1 MKYMKFFKEKLN
13 KKIFIGICISLFVIV
28 LGLFVYTGRAYG
40 SQAMNAMYLSAEF
53 KGEYKIADGDWQP
66 YVKGKHIPADKGD
79 VTLKGCFQLFFPT
92 TGEVLGK
99 APEGTILA
107 FYFNHIGGEVSEGT
121 DEFRPFDAESNLIGE
136 DLCGKLYIGYVC
148 KGADEI
154 TIRLKNPHKFGNPRA
169 VDDFLDNLSTYGGT
183 DFERDTLNRGST
195 HRILGIALVL
205 FAFMLLGTAI
215 FSMLIHIKGSSN
227 LWLVGFGVFCAGIY
241 FLFKAHGVMFFS
253 EIIKF
258 NTRMVV
264 GSMMLYMLAIT
275 AVTVGWLQETAK
287 KAGNFLTFFT
297 LLSDMTLMMIPVF
310 SDIKFYD
317 ILPAWALVQ
326 GVTCVVT
333 IVLFALGIAKRTKNE
348 KIICSFSVLPMI
360 SFIFD
365 VMGTRLGLWQGGLV
379 SEIVFIAIFALS
391 LVVLLKVVPQN
402 LNAAIRARELEAEKM
417 ILNAKLAES
426 RIATMISQIQPHF
439 IYNTLGTIEQ
449 LCITEPKEASK
460 LVRNF
465 SLYLRGNF
473 SELDNV
479 KPIRFS
485 EEMNHV
491 KHYTDIEQ
499 VRFPDM
505 TIQYDLRSVEFLLPA
520 LSVQPLVENAI
531 KHGLMGL
538 EEGGIVTI
546 SAYETNEYYVVEVT
560 DDGVGFDMNAGYD
573 ETKHVGIKNIRGR
586 IEAMCGGT
594 LTIESEIGKG
604 TKATIRIPRE
614 AAENDSDN
622 G

>member
-1 MKYMKFFKEKLN
+1 MKSN
-13 KKIFIGICISLFVIV
+13 KDYLKNKIFIGICISLLAIV
-28 LGLFVYTGRAYG
+28 LCLFVYTGRDYG
-40 SQAMNAMYLSAEF
+40 NQAMNALYLSAEF
-53 KGEYKIADGDWQP
+53 QGEYKIADGDWQP
-66 YVKGKHIPADKGD
+66 YVKGEHIPADKGD
-79 VTLKGCFQLFFPT
+79 VTLKGDFQLFVPT
-92 TGEVLGK
+92 TGEVVGK
-99 APEGTILA
+99 ASEGTILA
-107 FYFNHIGGEVSEGT
+107 FYFNHISGEVSEGG
-121 DEFRPFDAESNLIGE
+121 EPFRPFDAESDLIGE
-136 DLCGKLYIGYVC
+136 DLCGKMYIGYQC
-148 KGADEI
+148 KGDEEI
-154 TIRLKNPHKFGNPRA
+154 TIKLKNPHKFGNPGA
-169 VDDFLDNLSTYGGT
+169 VDEFLNNLNTYGGT
-183 DFERDTLNRGST
+183 DFERDMLNRGSA
-195 HRILGIALVL
+195 HRILGIALIL

-227 LWLVGFGVFCAGIY
+227 LWLVGFCIFCAGIY

-258 NTRMVV
+258 NTRMLV
-264 GSMMLYMLAIT
+264 GSMMLYMLAVT
-275 AVTVGWLQETAK
+275 AVIAGWLRGKAK
-287 KAGNFLTFFT
+287 RVGSIITVFVLFSNIAF
-297 LLSDMTLMMIPVF
+297 MMAPMF
-310 SDIKFYD
+310 SEVKFYD
-317 ILPAWALVQ
+317 ILPVWAVMQ
-326 GVTCVVT
+326 SAIC
-333 IVLFALGIAKRTKNE
+333 IVMAVLLALHFAKGDTNE
-348 KIICSFSVLPMI
+348 KILSVFGILPMT

-365 VMGTRLGLWQGGLV
+365 VAGTGLGLWQGGIV
-379 SEIVFIAIFALS
+379 SEVVFILIFAAS
-391 LVVLLKVVPQN
+391 LIVLLKVVPQN
-402 LNAAIRARELEAEKM
+402 LNAAIRARELETEKM
-417 ILNAKLAES
+417 ILKAKLAES

-449 LCITEPKEASK
+449 LCITEPQAASK

-473 SELDNV
+473 SELDSV

-485 EEMNHV
+485 QEMNHV

-546 SAYETNEYYVVEVT
+546 SAYETDRYYMVEVT

-594 LTIESEIGKG
+594 LTIESKIGSG
-604 TKATIRIPRE
+604 TKATIRIPKE
-614 AAENDSDN
+614 ATENDSN
-622 G
+622 NS

>member
-1 MKYMKFFKEKLN
+1 MKFLKDNSGIKV
-13 KKIFIGICISLFVIV
+13 FIAVCVCLLAIVI
-28 LGLFVYTGRAYG
+28 GLFVYTGRDYG
-40 SQAMNAMYLSAEF
+40 AQAMNAMYLSAEF
-53 KGEYKIADGDWQP
+53 NGEYKIADGDWKP
-66 YVKGKHIPADKGD
+66 YIKGEHIPADEGD
-79 VTLKGCFQLFFPT
+79 VTLRGHFLLTFPT

-99 APEGTILA
+99 ASEGVILA
-107 FYFNHIGGEVSEGT
+107 FYFNHIGGEVSEGGE
-121 DEFRPFDAESNLIGE
+121 EFCPFDAESDFIGE
-136 DLCGKLYIGYVC
+136 DLCGKMYIGYEC

-154 TIRLKNPHKFGNPRA
+154 TIRLRNPHKFGNPEA
-169 VDDFLDNLSTYGGT
+169 FDDFLNNLSTYGGT
-183 DFERDTLNRGST
+183 DFERDTLNRGGA
-195 HRILGIALVL
+195 HRIFGVALIM
-205 FAFMLLGTAI
+205 FAFMILGTAI
-215 FSMLIHIKGSSN
+215 FSMLVHVKGSAN
-227 LWLVGFGVFCAGIY
+227 LWLIGFAVICAGIY

-258 NTRMVV
+258 NTRMLI

-275 AVTVGWLQETAK
+275 ALISAWLRGKVKTIGYILTASS
-287 KAGNFLTFFT
+287 
-297 LLSDMTLMMIPVF
+297 LLSIVAFMMIPVF
-310 SDIKFYD
+310 SDVKFYD
-317 ILPAWALVQ
+317 TLPVWSVVQSLICLVLIILLSVRFVK
-326 GVTCVVT
+326 GDKKEKT
-333 IVLFALGIAKRTKNE
+333 ISAFGM
-348 KIICSFSVLPMI
+348 LPVI
-360 SFIFD
+360 SFIVD
-365 VMGTRLGLWQGGLV
+365 ITATALGVWSGGVV
-379 SEIVFIAIFALS
+379 SEAIFIFIFTVS
-391 LVVLLKVVPQN
+391 LIVLLKVVPQN

-417 ILNAKLAES
+417 ILSAKLTES

-449 LCITEPKEASK
+449 LCITEPDEASK

-485 EEMNHV
+485 QEMNHV

-546 SAYETNEYYVVEVT
+546 SAYETSDSYVVEVI

-586 IEAMCGGT
+586 IDAMCDGT

-604 TKATIRIPRE
+604 TKATIRIPKE
-614 AAENDSDN
+614 AQDNDSN
-622 G
+622 NS

>member
-1 MKYMKFFKEKLN
+1 MKSIKEKSN
-13 KKIFIGICISLFVIV
+13 KKIFVGICISLLAVI
-28 LGLFVYTGRAYG
+28 LCIFVYTGRDYG
-40 SQAMNAMYLSAEF
+40 NQAMNALYLSAEF
-53 KGEYKIADGDWQP
+53 RGEYKVADGDWKP
-66 YVKGKHIPADKGD
+66 YVKGEHIPADKGD
-79 VTLKGCFQLFFPT
+79 VTLKGNFQLFVPT
-92 TGEVLGK
+92 TGEVVGN
-99 APEGTILA
+99 ATEGTILA
-107 FYFNHIGGEVSEGT
+107 FYFNHIGGEVSEGGE
-121 DEFRPFDAESNLIGE
+121 EFRPFDAESNLIGE
-136 DLCGKLYIGYVC
+136 DLCGKMYIGYEC
-148 KGADEI
+148 KGAEEI
-154 TIRLKNPHKFGNPRA
+154 TIKLKNPHKFGNPGA
-169 VDDFLDNLSTYGGT
+169 VDDFLNNLSTYGGT
-183 DFERDTLNRGST
+183 DFERDTLNRGSVQ
-195 HRILGIALVL
+195 RILGIALIL
-205 FAFMLLGTAI
+205 FAFMILGTAI
-215 FSMLIHIKGSSN
+215 FSMLIHIKGSKD
-227 LWLVGFGVFCAGIY
+227 LWLVGLGVFSAGVY

-258 NTRMVV
+258 NTRMLV

-275 AVTVGWLQETAK
+275 AVTVGFLQGKAK
-287 KAGNFLTFFT
+287 IVGSSLTVIALFSN
-297 LLSDMTLMMIPVF
+297 LALMMAPIF
-310 SDIKFYD
+310 SDVKFYD
-317 ILPAWALVQ
+317 TLPVWSAVQSVICIVMTVLLALR
-326 GVTCVVT
+326 
-333 IVLFALGIAKRTKNE
+333 FAKGDKNE
-348 KIICSFSVLPMI
+348 KMLVVFGVLPML
-360 SFIFD
+360 SFIVD
-365 VMGTRLGLWQGGLV
+365 VTGTGLGLATGGIV
-379 SEIVFIAIFALS
+379 SEIVFILIFAFS
-391 LVVLLKVVPQN
+391 LIVLLKVVPQN
-402 LNAAIRARELEAEKM
+402 LNATIRARELETEKM
-417 ILNAKLAES
+417 ILNAKLTES

-473 SELDNV
+473 GELDNA
-479 KPIRFS
+479 KPITFS
-485 EEMNHV
+485 QEMNHV

-546 SAYETNEYYVVEVT
+546 SAYETKEYYVVVVT

-604 TKATIRIPRE
+604 TKATIRIPKE
-614 AAENDSDN
+614 ATENDSNN

>member
-1 MKYMKFFKEKLN
+1 MKFLKEKSS
-13 KKIFIGICISLFVIV
+13 KKIFIGICISLLAIV
-28 LGLFVYTGRAYG
+28 LCFFVYTGRDYG
-40 SQAMNAMYLSAEF
+40 NQAMNAMYLSAEF
-53 KGEYKIADGDWQP
+53 QGEYKVADGDWQP
-66 YVKGKHIPADKGD
+66 YVKGEHIPANKGD
-79 VTLKGCFQLFFPT
+79 VTLKGHFQLFVPT
-92 TGEVLGK
+92 TGEIVGN
-99 APEGTILA
+99 AQEGTVLA
-107 FYFNHIGGEVSEGT
+107 FYFNHIGGEVSEGGE
-121 DEFRPFDAESNLIGE
+121 EFRPFDAEFDLIGE
-136 DLCGKLYIGYVC
+136 DLCGKMYIGYEC
-148 KGADEI
+148 KGTDEI
-154 TIRLKNPHKFGNPRA
+154 TIKLKNPHKFGNPGA
-169 VDDFLDNLSTYGGT
+169 IDDFLNNLSTYGGT
-183 DFERDTLNRGST
+183 NFERDTLNRGSA
-195 HRILGIALVL
+195 HRILGIALIL
-205 FAFMLLGTAI
+205 FAFMILGTAI
-215 FSMLIHIKGSSN
+215 FSILIHSKDSKN

-258 NTRMVV
+258 NTRMMT

-275 AVTVGWLQETAK
+275 AVIADWLQGKAK
-287 KAGNFLTFFT
+287 MVGRSLTVFALFSN
-297 LLSDMTLMMIPVF
+297 LAFMMAPVF
-310 SDIKFYD
+310 SNVKFYD
-317 ILPAWALVQ
+317 TLPVWAGVQ
-326 GVTCVVT
+326 SAICIVM
-333 IVLFALGIAKRTKNE
+333 IVLLALRFAKGDKNG
-348 KIICSFSVLPMI
+348 KIISFFAMLPML
-360 SFIFD
+360 SFIID
-365 VMGTRLGLWQGGLV
+365 VAGIGYGLCQGALI
-379 SEIVFIAIFALS
+379 SETTFILIFVAS
-391 LVVLLKVVPQN
+391 LIVLLKVVPQN
-402 LNAAIRARELEAEKM
+402 LNAAIRARDLEVEKKILKAELT
-417 ILNAKLAES
+417 ES

-473 SELDNV
+473 SELDNS

-485 EEMNHV
+485 QEMNHV

-546 SAYETNEYYVVEVT
+546 SAYETKEYYVVEVT

-586 IEAMCGGT
+586 IEAMCSGT
-594 LTIESEIGKG
+594 LTLESEIGKG
-604 TKATIRIPRE
+604 TKATIRIPKE
-614 AAENDSDN
+614 AKENDSN
-622 G
+622 NS

>member
-1 MKYMKFFKEKLN
+1 MKSLKEKLN
-13 KKIFIGICISLFVIV
+13 KKIFIGICISLLAVV
-28 LGLFVYTGRAYG
+28 LCFFVYTGRDYG
-40 SQAMNAMYLSAEF
+40 SQAMNALYLSAEF
-53 KGEYKIADGDWQP
+53 QGEYKVADGDWQP
-66 YVKGKHIPADKGD
+66 YIKGEHIPADKGD
-79 VTLKGCFQLFFPT
+79 VTLKGNFQLYVPT
-92 TGEVLGK
+92 TGEVVGN
-99 APEGTILA
+99 ASEGTILA
-107 FYFNHIGGEVSEGT
+107 FYFNHIGGEVSEGGE
-121 DEFRPFDAESNLIGE
+121 EFRPFDAESNLIGE
-136 DLCGKLYIGYVC
+136 DLCGKMYIGYEC
-148 KGADEI
+148 KGAEEI
-154 TIRLKNPHKFGNPRA
+154 TIKLKNPHKFGNPGA
-169 VDDFLDNLSTYGGT
+169 VDDFLNNLSTYGGT
-183 DFERDTLNRGST
+183 DFERDTLNRGSL
-195 HRILGIALVL
+195 HRILGIALIL
-205 FAFMLLGTAI
+205 FAFMILGTAI
-215 FSMLIHIKGSSN
+215 FSMLIHIKGSKN
-227 LWLVGFGVFCAGIY
+227 LWLVGSGVFCAGIY

-258 NTRMVV
+258 NTRMMI

-275 AVTVGWLQETAK
+275 AVIADWLQGKAK
-287 KAGNFLTFFT
+287 MVGSSLTVFALFSNLVFMMTPEFL
-297 LLSDMTLMMIPVF
+297 DV
-310 SDIKFYD
+310 KFYD
-317 ILPAWALVQ
+317 TLPVWVALQSVICI
-326 GVTCVVT
+326 VM
-333 IVLFALGIAKRTKNE
+333 IVLLALRFAKGDKNA
-348 KIICSFSVLPMI
+348 KIISFFAMLPMI
-360 SFIFD
+360 SFIID
-365 VMGTRLGLWQGGLV
+365 VTGIGFGLWQGGLI
-379 SEIVFIAIFALS
+379 SEATFILIFAFS
-391 LVVLLKVVPQN
+391 LIVLLKVVPQN

-417 ILNAKLAES
+417 ILNAELTES

-473 SELDNV
+473 SELDNA

-485 EEMNHV
+485 QEMNHV

-546 SAYETNEYYVVEVT
+546 SAYETEKYYVVEVT

-594 LTIESEIGKG
+594 LTIESEVGKG
-604 TKATIRIPRE
+604 TKATIRIPKEVRE
-614 AAENDSDN
+614 YDSN
-622 G
+622 NS

>member
-1 MKYMKFFKEKLN
+1 MKFIKEKPN
-13 KKIFIGICISLFVIV
+13 KKIFIGISISLLAIV
-28 LGLFVYTGRAYG
+28 LCFFVYTGRDYG
-40 SQAMNAMYLSAEF
+40 SQAMNALYLSAEF
-53 KGEYKIADGDWQP
+53 QGEYKVADSDWQP
-66 YVKGKHIPADKGD
+66 YVKGEHIPADKGD
-79 VTLKGCFQLFFPT
+79 VTLKGIFQLFVPT
-92 TGEVLGK
+92 TGEVVGK

-107 FYFNHIGGEVSEGT
+107 FYFNHIGGEVSEGGE
-121 DEFRPFDAESNLIGE
+121 EFRPFDAESNHIGE
-136 DLCGKLYIGYVC
+136 DLCGKMYIGYKC

-154 TIRLKNPHKFGNPRA
+154 TIKLKNPHKFGNSGA
-169 VDDFLDNLSTYGGT
+169 VDDFLNNLSTYGGT
-183 DFERDTLNRGST
+183 DFERDMLNRGSA
-195 HRILGIALVL
+195 HRILGIALIM
-205 FAFMLLGTAI
+205 FAFMILGTAI

-227 LWLVGFGVFCAGIY
+227 LWLVGFCVFCAGIY

-258 NTRMVV
+258 NTRMMTA
-264 GSMMLYMLAIT
+264 SMMLYMLAIT
-275 AVTVGWLQETAK
+275 AVISGWLQGKAK
-287 KAGNFLTFFT
+287 RVGSSLTVFA
-297 LLSDMTLMMIPVF
+297 LLSNLAFMLAPAFLDV
-310 SDIKFYD
+310 KFYD
-317 ILPAWALVQ
+317 TLPVWAVMQ
-326 GVTCVVT
+326 SVIC
-333 IVLFALGIAKRTKNE
+333 IVLIVFLVLHFVKGDKTQ
-348 KIICSFSVLPMI
+348 KILSSFGMLPMI
-360 SFIFD
+360 SFIID
-365 VMGTRLGLWQGGLV
+365 VAGTGFSLWQGGHT
-379 SEIVFIAIFALS
+379 SEATFILIFVAS
-391 LVVLLKVVPQN
+391 LIVLLKVVPQN

-417 ILNAKLAES
+417 ILNAKLAQS
-426 RIATMISQIQPHF
+426 RISTMISQIQPHF

-449 LCITEPKEASK
+449 LCITEPKAASK

-479 KPIRFS
+479 KPITFS
-485 EEMNHV
+485 QEMNHV

-505 TIQYDLRSVEFLLPA
+505 TIQYDLRSIEFLLPA

-546 SAYETNEYYVVEVT
+546 SAYETEKYYVVEVT

-594 LTIESEIGKG
+594 LTIESKVGSG
-604 TKATIRIPRE
+604 TKATIRIPKE
-614 AAENDSDN
+614 ATENDSDN
-622 G
+622 S

>member
-1 MKYMKFFKEKLN
+1 MKSIKRKLN
-13 KKIFIGICISLFVIV
+13 KKIFFGICISLLAIV
-28 LGLFVYTGRAYG
+28 LCFFVYTGRDYG
-40 SQAMNAMYLSAEF
+40 SQAMNALYLSAEF
-53 KGEYKIADGDWQP
+53 QGEYKVADGDWQP
-66 YVKGKHIPADKGD
+66 YVKGQHIPANKGD
-79 VTLKGCFQLFFPT
+79 VTLKGHFRLFVPT
-92 TGEVLGK
+92 TGEIVGN
-99 APEGTILA
+99 AQEGTVLA
-107 FYFNHIGGEVSEGT
+107 FYFNHIGGEVSEGGE
-121 DEFRPFDAESNLIGE
+121 EFRPFDAEYDLIGE
-136 DLCGKLYIGYVC
+136 DLCGKMYIGYMC

-154 TIRLKNPHKFGNPRA
+154 TIRLKNPHKFGNSGA
-169 VDDFLDNLSTYGGT
+169 VDDFLNNLSTYGGT
-183 DFERDTLNRGST
+183 DFERDTLNRGSA
-195 HRILGIALVL
+195 HRILGIALIL

-227 LWLVGFGVFCAGIY
+227 LWLIGTGVFCAGIY

-258 NTRMVV
+258 NTRMMI

-275 AVTVGWLQETAK
+275 AVIAGWLQGGTK
-287 KAGNFLTFFT
+287 KVGNSFT
-297 LLSDMTLMMIPVF
+297 VFALFSNLAFMMAPEF
-310 SDIKFYD
+310 SDVKLYD
-317 ILPAWALVQ
+317 TLPVWSAVQSVICIVMIVLLALHFAKGNKSEKMLCAFGILPMLSF
-326 GVTCVVT
+326 
-333 IVLFALGIAKRTKNE
+333 VLD
-348 KIICSFSVLPMI
+348 SF
-360 SFIFD
+360 
-365 VMGTRLGLWQGGLV
+365 GTGFGLWHGGLI
-379 SEIVFIAIFALS
+379 SEATFILIFIAS
-391 LVVLLKVVPQN
+391 LIVLLKVVPQN

-417 ILNAKLAES
+417 ILNAKLTES

-473 SELDNV
+473 SELDNA

-485 EEMNHV
+485 QEMNHV

-546 SAYETNEYYVVEVT
+546 SAYETEKYYVVEVT

-594 LTIESEIGKG
+594 LIIESKIGSG
-604 TKATIRIPRE
+604 TKATIKIPKE
-614 AAENDSDN
+614 VEENDSN
-622 G
+622 NS

>member
-1 MKYMKFFKEKLN
+1 MKSIKENLYKR
-13 KKIFIGICISLFVIV
+13 IFIGICAFLLTAVLFF
-28 LGLFVYTGRAYG
+28 FVYTGREYG
-40 SQAMNAMYLSAEF
+40 NQAMNALYLSSEF
-53 KGEYKIADGDWQP
+53 KGEYKIADGEWQT
-66 YVKGKHIPADKGD
+66 YVKGEHIPADKGD
-79 VTLKGCFQLFFPT
+79 VTLKGQFQLFVPT
-92 TGEVLGK
+92 TGEIVGK
-99 APEGTILA
+99 APEGAILA
-107 FYFNHIGGEVSEGT
+107 FYFNHIGGEVSEGGE
-121 DEFRPFDAESNLIGE
+121 EFRPFDAESSLIGE
-136 DLCGKLYIGYVC
+136 DLCGKMYIGYVC

-154 TIRLKNPHKFGNPRA
+154 IIKLKNPHKFGNSGA
-169 VDDFLDNLSTYGGT
+169 VDDFLNNLSTYGGT
-183 DFERDTLNRGST
+183 DFERDTLNRGSA
-195 HRILGIALVL
+195 HRMLGIALIL

-215 FSMLIHIKGSSN
+215 FSILIRIKESKN
-227 LWLVGFGVFCAGIY
+227 LWLTGFCVLSAGIY
-241 FLFKAHGVMFFS
+241 FLFKAHGVMYFS

-264 GSMMLYMLAIT
+264 GSVMLYMLALIVIT
-275 AVTVGWLQETAK
+275 ASFFKGKSKIIGSCFAV
-287 KAGNFLTFFT
+287 FT
-297 LLSDMTLMMIPVF
+297 LLSDMVFMMAPVI
-310 SDIKFYD
+310 SDVKFYD
-317 ILPAWALVQ
+317 TLPVWSVVQSVICAAMVVLLVLCYYK
-326 GVTCVVT
+326 GN
-333 IVLFALGIAKRTKNE
+333 KNE
-348 KIICSFSVLPMI
+348 KIFSAFGIVPMI
-360 SFIFD
+360 SFIVD
-365 VMGTRLGLWQGGLV
+365 VTGMWLGIWQGGLV
-379 SEIVFIAIFALS
+379 SEVTFIIIFAFS
-391 LVVLLKVVPQN
+391 VIVLLKVVPQN

-417 ILNAKLAES
+417 ILNAKLTES

-538 EEGGIVTI
+538 EEGGIVMI
-546 SAYETNEYYVVEVT
+546 SAYETDDNYIVEVS
-560 DDGVGFDMNAGYD
+560 DDGVGFDMNKGYD

-586 IEAMCGGT
+586 IEAICGGT
-594 LTIESEIGKG
+594 LTLESEIGKG
-604 TKATIRIPRE
+604 TKATIRIPKEIR
-614 AAENDSDN
+614 ENDSN
-622 G
+622 NC

>member
-1 MKYMKFFKEKLN
+1 MKSLKEKLN
-13 KKIFIGICISLFVIV
+13 KKIFIGICISLLAVV
-28 LGLFVYTGRAYG
+28 LCFFVYTGRDYG
-40 SQAMNAMYLSAEF
+40 SQAMNALYLSAEF
-53 KGEYKIADGDWQP
+53 QGEYKVADGDWQP
-66 YVKGKHIPADKGD
+66 YIKGEHIPADKGD
-79 VTLKGCFQLFFPT
+79 VTLRGNFQLYVPT
-92 TGEVLGK
+92 TGEVVGN
-99 APEGTILA
+99 AAEGTILA
-107 FYFNHIGGEVSEGT
+107 FYFNHIGGEVSEGGE
-121 DEFRPFDAESNLIGE
+121 EFRPFDAESNLIGE
-136 DLCGKLYIGYVC
+136 DLCGKMYIGYEC
-148 KGADEI
+148 KGAEEI
-154 TIRLKNPHKFGNPRA
+154 TIKLKNPHKFGNPGA
-169 VDDFLDNLSTYGGT
+169 VDDFLNNLSTYGGT
-183 DFERDTLNRGST
+183 DFERDTLNRGSL
-195 HRILGIALVL
+195 HRIWGIALIL
-205 FAFMLLGTAI
+205 FAFMILGTAI
-215 FSMLIHIKGSSN
+215 FSMLIHIKGSKN
-227 LWLVGFGVFCAGIY
+227 LWLVGSGVFCAGIY

-258 NTRMVV
+258 NTRMMI

-275 AVTVGWLQETAK
+275 AVIADWLQGKAK
-287 KAGNFLTFFT
+287 MVGSSLTVFALFSNLVFMMAPEFL
-297 LLSDMTLMMIPVF
+297 DV
-310 SDIKFYD
+310 KFYD
-317 ILPAWALVQ
+317 TLPVWVALQSVICI
-326 GVTCVVT
+326 VM
-333 IVLFALGIAKRTKNE
+333 IVLLALRFVKGDKNA
-348 KIICSFSVLPMI
+348 KIISFFAMLPMI
-360 SFIFD
+360 SFIID
-365 VMGTRLGLWQGGLV
+365 VTGIGFGLWQGGLI
-379 SEIVFIAIFALS
+379 SEATFILIFAFS
-391 LVVLLKVVPQN
+391 LIVLLKVVPQN

-417 ILNAKLAES
+417 ILNAKLTES

-473 SELDNV
+473 SELDNA

-485 EEMNHV
+485 QEMNHV

-546 SAYETNEYYVVEVT
+546 SAYETKESYVVEVT

-586 IEAMCGGT
+586 IEAMCGGA

-604 TKATIRIPRE
+604 TKATIRIPKE
-614 AAENDSDN
+614 AGEYDSN
-622 G
+622 NS

>member
-1 MKYMKFFKEKLN
+1 MKALKEKIN
-13 KKIFIGICISLFVIV
+13 KKIFIGICISLLAIV
-28 LGLFVYTGRAYG
+28 LCFFVYTGRDYG
-40 SQAMNAMYLSAEF
+40 NQAMNALYLSTEF
-53 KGEYKIADGDWQP
+53 QGEYKVADGDWQP
-66 YVKGKHIPADKGD
+66 YVKGEHIPADKGD
-79 VTLKGCFQLFFPT
+79 VTLKGNFQLFVPT
-92 TGEVLGK
+92 TGEIVGN
-99 APEGTILA
+99 AEEGTVLA
-107 FYFNHIGGEVSEGT
+107 FYFNHIGGEVSEDG
-121 DEFRPFDAESNLIGE
+121 ENFRPFDAESNLIGE
-136 DLCGKLYIGYVC
+136 DLCGKMYIGYEC
-148 KGADEI
+148 KGAEEI
-154 TIRLKNPHKFGNPRA
+154 TIKLKNPHKFGNPRA
-169 VDDFLDNLSTYGGT
+169 VDDFLNNLSTYGGT
-183 DFERDTLNRGST
+183 DFERDTLNRGSA
-195 HRILGIALVL
+195 HRILGIALIL
-205 FAFMLLGTAI
+205 FAFMILGTAI
-215 FSMLIHIKGSSN
+215 FSMLIHIKDSKN

-258 NTRMVV
+258 NTRILV
-264 GSMMLYMLAIT
+264 GSIMLYMLAIT
-275 AVTVGWLQETAK
+275 AVVAGWLGGKVK
-287 KAGNFLTFFT
+287 KVGSSLTVFALFSN
-297 LLSDMTLMMIPVF
+297 LAFMIVPVF
-310 SDIKFYD
+310 SNVKFYD
-317 ILPAWALVQ
+317 TLPVWATVQ
-326 GVTCVVT
+326 SVICVVMT
-333 IVLFALGIAKRTKNE
+333 VLLVLRIAKGDKKE
-348 KIICSFSVLPMI
+348 KIISAFAMLPMI
-360 SFIFD
+360 SFIID
-365 VMGTRLGLWQGGLV
+365 VTGIGFGLWQGGII
-379 SEIVFIAIFALS
+379 SEVIFILIFVAS
-391 LVVLLKVVPQN
+391 VIVLLKVVPQN

-417 ILNAKLAES
+417 ILNAKLTES

-473 SELDNV
+473 SELDNA

-485 EEMNHV
+485 QEMNHV
-491 KHYTDIEQ
+491 KYYTDIEQ

-546 SAYETNEYYVVEVT
+546 TAYETEKYYVVEVT

-586 IEAMCGGT
+586 IEAMCNGT

-614 AAENDSDN
+614 VQDYDSDN
-622 G
+622 S

>member
-1 MKYMKFFKEKLN
+1 MKSNKENLIN
-13 KKIFIGICISLFVIV
+13 KIFIGICISLLAIV
-28 LGLFVYTGRAYG
+28 LCTFVYTGRNYG
-40 SQAMNAMYLSAEF
+40 NQAMNAMYLSAEF
-53 KGEYKIADGDWQP
+53 QGEYKVADGDWQP
-66 YVKGKHIPADKGD
+66 YVKGEHIPANKGD
-79 VTLKGCFQLFFPT
+79 VTLKGHFQLFVPT
-92 TGEVLGK
+92 TGEIVGI
-99 APEGTILA
+99 AEEGTVLA
-107 FYFNHIGGEVSEGT
+107 FYFNHIGGEVSEGG
-121 DEFRPFDAESNLIGE
+121 DDFHPFDAEYDLIGE
-136 DLCGKLYIGYVC
+136 DLCGKMYIGYEC
-148 KGADEI
+148 KGAQEI

-169 VDDFLDNLSTYGGT
+169 VDDFLNNLSTYGGT
-183 DFERDTLNRGST
+183 DFERDTLNRGSAD
-195 HRILGIALVL
+195 RILGIALIL

-227 LWLVGFGVFCAGIY
+227 LWLIGTGVFCAGIY

-258 NTRMVV
+258 NTRMMI

-275 AVTVGWLQETAK
+275 AIIAGWLQGGSK
-287 KAGNFLTFFT
+287 KVGISLAVLA
-297 LLSDMTLMMIPVF
+297 LLSISACMIAPTVT
-310 SDIKFYD
+310 DVKFYD
-317 ILPAWALVQ
+317 TLPVWAVIQ
-326 GVTCVVT
+326 SVICIVM
-333 IVLFALGIAKRTKNE
+333 IVLLALHFAKGDKNE
-348 KIICSFSVLPMI
+348 KMLCAFGILPML
-360 SFIFD
+360 SFVFD
-365 VMGTRLGLWQGGLV
+365 VAGITFGLTTGGIV
-379 SEIVFIAIFALS
+379 SEIVFILIFIVS
-391 LVVLLKVVPQN
+391 VIVLLKVVPQN
-402 LNAAIRARELEAEKM
+402 LNAAIRARELEMEKRV
-417 ILNAKLAES
+417 LNAELTES

-473 SELDNV
+473 SELDNA

-485 EEMNHV
+485 QEMNHV

-546 SAYETNEYYVVEVT
+546 SAYETEKYYVVEVT
-560 DDGVGFDMNAGYD
+560 DDGVGFDMNVGYD
-573 ETKHVGIKNIRGR
+573 KTKHVGIKNIRGR

-594 LTIESEIGKG
+594 LTIESKIRSG
-604 TKATIRIPRE
+604 TKATIKIPKE
-614 AAENDSDN
+614 VAENDSN
-622 G
+622 NS

>member
-1 MKYMKFFKEKLN
+1 MTYI
-13 KKIFIGICISLFVIV
+13 KKNPGKHIVAILFMCLLAIVVGI
-28 LGLFVYTGRAYG
+28 FVYTGRDYG
-40 SQAMNAMYLSAEF
+40 NQAMNALYLSAEF
-53 KGEYKIADGDWQP
+53 QGEYKVADGEWQE

-79 VTLKGCFQLFFPT
+79 VLLKGNFRLFVPT
-92 TGEVLGK
+92 TGEAVGE
-99 APEGTILA
+99 ASEGTVLA
-107 FYFNHIGGEVSEGT
+107 FYFNHIGGEVSEGNE
-121 DEFRPFDAESNLIGE
+121 DFRPFDAENDLIGE
-136 DLCGKLYIGYVC
+136 DMCGKMYIGYEC
-148 KGADEI
+148 NGAKEI
-154 TIRLKNPHKFGNPRA
+154 TIRLKNPHKFGNPGA
-169 VDDFLDNLSTYGGT
+169 VDDFLNNLSTYGGT
-183 DFERDTLNRGST
+183 VFERDTLNRGST

-205 FAFMLLGTAI
+205 FSFMILGTAV
-215 FSMLIHIKGSSN
+215 FSMLIHIKGSKN
-227 LWLVGFGVFCAGIY
+227 LWLVGLGVFCAGLY

-258 NTRMVV
+258 NTRMLI

-275 AVTVGWLQETAK
+275 AVIASWLCDKAKTVGLCLTAFVLITDI
-287 KAGNFLTFFT
+287 A
-297 LLSDMTLMMIPVF
+297 LMAVPVF
-310 SDIKFYD
+310 FDIKFYD
-317 ILPAWALVQ
+317 TLPLWATIQ
-326 GVTCVVT
+326 GVTCVTMTLLLAVRFAKGNKNTKT
-333 IVLFALGIAKRTKNE
+333 ISFFAM
-348 KIICSFSVLPMI
+348 LPMI
-360 SFIFD
+360 SFIID
-365 VMGTRLGLWQGGLV
+365 IIKTWLGQSRGGFV
-379 SEIVFIAIFALS
+379 SEIVFIFVFVAS
-391 LVVLLKVVPQN
+391 LIVLLKVVPQN

-417 ILNAKLAES
+417 ILNAKLTES
-426 RIATMISQIQPHF
+426 RISTMISQIQPHF

-473 SELDNV
+473 SELNNA

-485 EEMNHV
+485 QEMNHV

-538 EEGGIVTI
+538 EKGGIVTI
-546 SAYETNEYYVVEVT
+546 SAYETDKFYVVEVT

-594 LTIESEIGKG
+594 LTIESKMGSG
-604 TKATIRIPRE
+604 TKATIRIPKE
-614 AAENDSDN
+614 ATENDSDN

>member
-1 MKYMKFFKEKLN
+1 MKFKKKKLN
-13 KKIFIGICISLFVIV
+13 KKIAIGICISLLAAV
-28 LGLFVYTGRAYG
+28 LCIFVYTGRDYG
-40 SQAMNAMYLSAEF
+40 SQAMNALYLSAEF
-53 KGEYKIADGDWQP
+53 QGEYKVAGGDWQP
-66 YVKGKHIPADKGD
+66 YVKGEHIPANKGD
-79 VTLKGCFQLFFPT
+79 VTLKGHFQLFIPT
-92 TGEVLGK
+92 TGEIVGN
-99 APEGTILA
+99 ASEGTILA
-107 FYFNHIGGEVSEGT
+107 FYFNHIGGEVSEGGE
-121 DEFRPFDAESNLIGE
+121 EFRPFDAELALIGE
-136 DLCGKLYIGYVC
+136 DLCGKMYIGYEC
-148 KGADEI
+148 KGAEEI
-154 TIRLKNPHKFGNPRA
+154 TIKLKNPHKFGNRGA
-169 VDDFLDNLSTYGGT
+169 VDDFLNNLSTYGGT
-183 DFERDTLNRGST
+183 DFERDTLNRGSF
-195 HRILGIALVL
+195 HRILGIALIL

-215 FSMLIHIKGSSN
+215 FSMLIHIKDSKN

-258 NTRMVV
+258 NTRMVA
-264 GSMMLYMLAIT
+264 GSMMLYMLAVT
-275 AVTVGWLQETAK
+275 AVIADWLKGKAKIVGSGLS
-287 KAGNFLTFFT
+287 FLALFSNLAF
-297 LLSDMTLMMIPVF
+297 MMAPVF
-310 SDIKFYD
+310 SDVRFYD
-317 ILPAWALVQ
+317 TLPVWATVQ
-326 GVTCVVT
+326 GAICTVM
-333 IVLFALGIAKRTKNE
+333 IVLLASCFIKSEKNE
-348 KIICSFSVLPMI
+348 KIMSVFAMLPMI
-360 SFIFD
+360 SFVID
-365 VMGTRLGLWQGGLV
+365 VAGIALGLWQGGLV
-379 SEIVFIAIFALS
+379 SEVVFILVFVAS
-391 LVVLLKVVPQN
+391 LIVLLKVVPQN

-417 ILNAKLAES
+417 ILNAKLTES

-473 SELDNV
+473 SELDNA

-485 EEMNHV
+485 QEMNHV

-546 SAYETNEYYVVEVT
+546 SAYETKESYVVEVT

-594 LTIESEIGKG
+594 LTMESEIGKG
-604 TKATIRIPRE
+604 TKATISIPKE
-614 AAENDSDN
+614 AKENDSN
-622 G
+622 NS

>member
-1 MKYMKFFKEKLN
+1 MKTIKKIPK
-13 KKIFIGICISLFVIV
+13 KKIFIGICIFLLAVV
-28 LGLFVYTGRAYG
+28 LCSFVYTGRDFG
-40 SQAMNAMYLSAEF
+40 SQAMNALYLSAEF
-53 KGEYKIADGDWQP
+53 QGDYKVADGDWQP
-66 YVKGKHIPADKGD
+66 YVKGEHIPANKGD
-79 VTLKGCFQLFFPT
+79 VTLKGNFQLFVPT

-99 APEGTILA
+99 AEEGVILA
-107 FYFNHIGGEVSEGT
+107 FYFNHIGGEVSEDGE
-121 DEFRPFDAESNLIGE
+121 DFRPFDAEYDLIGE
-136 DLCGKLYIGYVC
+136 DLCGKMYIGYEC

-154 TIRLKNPHKFGNPRA
+154 IIKLKNPHKFGNAGA
-169 VDDFLDNLSTYGGT
+169 VDDFLNNLSTYGGT
-183 DFERDTLNRGST
+183 DFERDTLNRGSAD
-195 HRILGIALVL
+195 RILGIALIL

-227 LWLVGFGVFCAGIY
+227 LWIAGFGVFCAGMY

-253 EIIKF
+253 EIVKF
-258 NTRMVV
+258 NTRMVL
-264 GSMMLYMLAIT
+264 GSVMLYMLAIDAII
-275 AVTVGWLQETAK
+275 AVWFNGWAK
-287 KAGNFLTFFT
+287 KVGISLTVFA
-297 LLSDMTLMMIPVF
+297 LLSDLAFMMAPVF
-310 SDIKFYD
+310 SNVKFYD
-317 ILPAWALVQ
+317 TLPVWAGLQSVI
-326 GVTCVVT
+326 CVVM
-333 IVLFALGIAKRTKNE
+333 IVLLVLRFAKGDKND
-348 KIICSFSVLPMI
+348 KILSAFGVLLMI
-360 SFIFD
+360 SFITD
-365 VMGTRLGLWQGGLV
+365 VIGTYLGLWQGGPI
-379 SEIVFIAIFALS
+379 SEVVFIFVFVFS
-391 LVVLLKVVPQN
+391 LIVLLKVVPQN
-402 LNAAIRARELEAEKM
+402 LNAALRARELEAEKM
-417 ILNAKLAES
+417 ILNAKLTES

-449 LCITEPKEASK
+449 LCITEPNEASK

-473 SELDNV
+473 SELDNA

-485 EEMNHV
+485 QEMNHV

-546 SAYETNEYYVVEVT
+546 SAYETEEFYVVEVT
-560 DDGVGFDMNAGYD
+560 DDGIGFDMNAGYD

-586 IEAMCGGT
+586 IEGMCGGT

-604 TKATIRIPRE
+604 TKATIKIPKE
-614 AAENDSDN
+614 VAENDSN
-622 G
+622 NC